1 MNGKKRIDLVTGAT
15 TGLGKLLIKRLIDK
29 GDEVRVI
36 LQTHPSVSSEWKT
49 LPPKVEIYVVDLTLI
64 NEADQQNLE
73 RACSGVDNIF
83 HIAGAVYNY
92 RYTSEQLLNV
102 NAFGTENLLNA
113 CTNANK
119 KSAQKVHVIFAS
131 SSSVYGYRR
140 PNEVLTEESQLKPG
154 SPYSESKVIAEQ
166 ILQSFSEA
174 NSNMDY
180 TILRLSTFY
189 GEDYKSSFNKVFKLI
204 ESGKAMYVGD
214 GKNHISLIHESEA
227 ADAMIL
233 AYESKQSL
241 NKVYNI
247 CDGIP
252 YTVKELFTTV
262 AKSLGVSPP
271 SRGIPSALARIT
283 RRIIDI
289 NYDEYEFV
297 ASDRTISI
305 EKAKKELGFNPKTS
319 IYKEG
324 IQLLEEYKR
333 SRQ

>member
-1 MNGKKRIDLVTGAT
+1 MNSEKHIDLVTGAT
-15 TGLGKLLIKRLIDK
+15 TGLGKQLIKRLVAK

-36 LQTHPSVSSEWKT
+36 LQTHPSVSNEWKT
-49 LPPKVEIYVVDLTLI
+49 LPPKVEIYVADLTLA
-64 NEADQQNLE
+64 NDADQQNLE
-73 RACSGVDNIF
+73 KACAGADNIF
-83 HIAGAVYNY
+83 HLAGAVYNY
-92 RYTSEQLLNV
+92 RYTNEQLLNT
-102 NAFGTENLLNA
+102 NAFGTENLMNA

-119 KSAQKVHVIFAS
+119 KSGHKVHVIFAS
-131 SSSVYGYRR
+131 SWTVYGYKR
-140 PNEVLTEESQLKPG
+140 PNETLTEESQLKPA

-166 ILQSFSEA
+166 IIQSFADA

-180 TILRLSTFY
+180 TTLRLSTFY

-204 ESGKAMYVGD
+204 EAGKAMYVGD
-214 GKNHISLIHESEA
+214 GKNHISFIHESEA

-233 AYESKQSL
+233 ACQSRQSL
-241 NKVYNI
+241 NKIYNI

-252 YTVKELFTTV
+252 YTVKELFTAV

-271 SRGIPSALARIT
+271 HRGIPLALARIT
-283 RRIIDI
+283 RKIVNI

-297 ASDRTISI
+297 ASDRVISI

-324 IQLLEEYKR
+324 MQLLEEYKR
-333 SRQ
+333 SKQ